1 MEEVFDDIPY
11 KEEYYKIRVIGKN
24 ASEVT
29 KKEIDKSKVHF
40 TRCHF
45 LTKVKMGEYK
55 ASVV

>member
-45 LTKVKMGEYK
+45 FNKSKNG
-55 ASVV
+55 